1 MSSSLHHTSAKR
13 PPGPPPAPLSD
24 ALALV
29 APIQGFGDAS
39 LEGDPHVAWLF
50 PSRRAALQMAT
61 RSALQHPTHTY
72 GVFTFADAFMT
83 APAETADPRSRDRRS
98 TLRLKRA
105 LADYLG
111 APPSTADGPQLNAA
125 RQLLAAL

>member
-1 MSSSLHHTSAKR
+1 MSSLHHTPVKR
-13 PPGPPPAPLSD
+13 PPGPPAPLSD

-50 PSRRAALQMAT
+50 PSRLAALQMAT
-61 RSALQHPTHTY
+61 RTALQHPTHTY

-83 APAETADPRSRDRRS
+83 GPAETADPRSRDRRS
-98 TLRLKRA
+98 TQRLKRA

-111 APPSTADGPQLNAA
+111 APPPTADGPQLNAA
-125 RQLLAAL
+125 RQLLATL